1 MRLRFRG
8 QLGVADVVSV
18 ANATLGFLAVIVAL
32 AWDDPTLG
40 ARLVLLAAVADG
52 LDGVIARRYG
62 STQLGETL
70 DSLSDVVSFGVAPAA
85 VLYAI
90 GSSTTTV
97 PRPALLAGVIA
108 GLFLAAGVVRLSLY
122 TVEEAGTD
130 ETIGVPT
137 TLAATILA
145 VGVLAGIGPPS
156 LLLAGGV
163 AFALLM
169 VTDVVYP
176 DLRARDAIT
185 LGAVQVLAILYP
197 TVGQHVF
204 PRILLLAAL
213 AYLVLGPR
221 YYWGPDAGPNR
232 IS

>member
-18 ANATLGFLAVIVAL
+18 ANAALGFLAVLVAL
-32 AWDDPTLG
+32 AWNDPTLA
-40 ARLVLLAAVADG
+40 ARVVLLAAVADG
-52 LDGVIARRYG
+52 LDGVLARRYG

-70 DSLSDVVSFGVAPAA
+70 DSLSDVVSFSVAPAA
-85 VLYAI
+85 VLYAT

-137 TLAATILA
+137 TLAATVLA
-145 VGVLAGIGPPS
+145 AAVLAGIGLPT
-156 LLLAGGV
+156 LLFAGGLV
-163 AFALLM
+163 FAALM

-176 DLRARDAIT
+176 DLRDRDAIT
-185 LGAVQVLAILYP
+185 LGAVQVLAILVP
-197 TVGQHVF
+197 TLGQRVF
-204 PRILLLAAL
+204 PRVLLVAAL

-221 YYWGPDAGPNR
+221 FYWGAR
-232 IS
+232 STS